1 MYSSILQ
8 KAYDDMIETEDR
20 FHKLEKEYYS
30 IPTWRLI
37 KLFNKWNQVT
47 VAYQAKETARYRY
60 YSLFGS

>member
-1 MYSSILQ
+1 
-8 KAYDDMIETEDR
+8 MIETEDR